1 MISTLIRRVLPAAC
15 AFGIVAALVP
25 VSAFA
30 ATSAANTPSPAKS
43 VTQKE
48 SAHKATPKRQLRAP
62 RTAAVAAYS
71 AGKLSGGDKSGQDL
85 SGQDLSGQTHHH
97 TDFSGGT
104 LHHATLHHGAFHH
117 SNFENVTMHH
127 VVGHRADF
135 RNSSMHHSDMSNS
148 SLHHSKFHN
157 SVMHHMDL
165 SKSDLTSANLT
176 GADLRHSDLSGG
188 THHRAK
194 FDRATMHQADF
205 SRTKMERVSMR
216 NVSARRATFAG
227 AVMHHADLRGATLHH
242 GKFKGAVM
250 HHSKM
255 HRMVAHHSS
264 FVGTDFTGSNLKGA
278 DFSHS
283 NFTSSDNPRQRSIGD
298 LAAVMSG
305 VYAVGAQF
313 VGSNFVGSDLSG
325 SNFSGADFSGAD
337 LSGANLSG
345 SNLTGANFSGTNL
358 TGANLTGAILSG
370 VNFTGAI
377 TTGAALP
384 ADADLAKLC
393 SSAGGSGVN
402 IGNMLVTFSRSG
414 PNPTQTSSPQ
424 SGGLLMVAGPNG
436 LSLSGSYSC
445 VLNKV
450 RTPSL
455 IPVYSVTPL
464 SWSIQITGVTNTFN
478 TPIPGLSVT
487 TDGATGTIS
496 KSGPDAPVVWSLSL
510 PFSMTKQVR
519 ANQTFMAS
527 GTMVISGADSWQLN
541 VTGGTTTSVTDAD
554 GSSMSLSGF
563 TGSAIYSAGSV
574 IGSIMVSATGVL
586 ASQSGLLSHLPA
598 GWTAKT
604 SLALDFTKAP
614 SDARA
619 AVTVNVELT
628 ATSASGNDYVTFA
641 GAWLPSGYALTGSGS
656 ILINGTPVSLSGSY
670 KSVGYVDNGT
680 ALTQAAWSV
689 SVNMAN
695 VSIGRGASIVSGSLS
710 ASSATAGLTGTMLVR
725 PQASVDFSI
734 QANMTFASATSW
746 SLTLTGVSSSSSWT
760 PAGIT
765 GLTINPNSIAGS
777 IARSGANIT
786 WSISISSIT
795 WISTKAGISMTTAA
809 SISTACPLTGG
820 LNCGTATGPFLGFTG
835 ASLLFPSPMGTV
847 TAQGALQL
855 DGSWGYVVATPG
867 NITVSG
873 GPAGGSLSLTG
884 ASVALWLGS
893 KPTSAVA
900 AVSLPDM
907 SSLSDGIGVEF
918 CGNFRLT
925 IPNITTVSTGGCI
938 DYSSSGIVIG
948 QANVGGS
955 VPGATG
961 SQFNTNGASLSG
973 LMWSSLTPA
982 KIAALPSASASISGR
997 ALTLLSRTS
1006 QFTGDLALPG
1016 TVMKALGQPMV
1027 DATVPATLTFAYNG
1041 SWQDTDF
1048 SLDAVVALNV
1058 SSGGF
1063 KLNSVTFH
1071 IGKAGSAYNVSLSGN
1086 ASVTID
1092 GRTYSLTVAIA
1103 AASGGGFMLSFTLM
1117 GTGPCGGSCDGINTP
1132 LTNPQTGYTYL
1143 DNSLFGIPG
1152 LHLWAV
1158 IMSVSY
1164 TDGSPAVGFSST
1176 TYLDPSAA
1184 PAFHG
1189 TTWMKAGTTA
1199 NISYTNPCLS
1209 MGFTSSD
1216 PNTYL
1221 QVNGGV
1227 FQTSTFS
1234 FAIAP
1239 TGCSIGAVTLEP
1251 GISLNFTT
1259 SLGGNSNIQ
1268 VAMFLGKDSSG
1279 QATFTSDDVV
1289 TNTTL
1294 AGITFV
1300 SMNLN
1305 IAITATSQT
1314 VKYSGLYALGVGQV
1328 YSSFNLSRNGLGHL
1342 QMDGSVCSGDDGTGT
1357 CPAGTSFS
1365 LDGGDF
1371 AVDYFTFYLS
1381 LDTTTTSFSAST
1393 SGSMHMASKSYA
1405 FAGSISINN
1414 GALTA
1419 FSLSYTYVHGG
1430 SSWSFALAYST
1441 TTHTI
1446 TGGLN
1451 LSYSKNTSKTIL
1463 SYKYERGINI
1473 TLSFSF
1479 YLDTANP
1486 ASGKLTLSGSG
1497 SGSDASVSVSCTL
1510 SASGDDSASA
1520 SISIRKNST
1529 VKWSDSWSW

>member
-1 MISTLIRRVLPAAC
+1 M
-15 AFGIVAALVP
+15 
-25 VSAFA
+25 
-30 ATSAANTPSPAKS
+30 
-43 VTQKE
+43 
-48 SAHKATPKRQLRAP
+48 
-62 RTAAVAAYS
+62 
-71 AGKLSGGDKSGQDL
+71 
-85 SGQDLSGQTHHH
+85 
-97 TDFSGGT
+97 
-104 LHHATLHHGAFHH
+104 
-117 SNFENVTMHH
+117 
-127 VVGHRADF
+127 
-135 RNSSMHHSDMSNS
+135 
-148 SLHHSKFHN
+148 HHSKFHN
-157 SVMHHMDL
+157 SVMHNMNL
-165 SKSDLTSANLT
+165 SKSDLTSSNLT
-176 GADLRHSDLSGG
+176 GTDLRSTNLSGG
-188 THHRAK
+188 THHRAR
-194 FDRATMHQADF
+194 FDRATMHRADF

-227 AVMHHADLRGATLHH
+227 AVMHRADLRRATLHH
-242 GKFKGAVM
+242 GNFKGAAM
-250 HHSKM
+250 RHSKM
-255 HRMVAHHSS
+255 HGTVAHNSN
-264 FVGTDFTGSNLKGA
+264 FVGSDFTGSNLKGA
-278 DFSHS
+278 NFSHS
-283 NFTSSDNPRQRSIGD
+283 NFTSSDNPRQRSVGD

-345 SNLTGANFSGTNL
+345 SNLTGANFSDTNL

-370 VNFTGAI
+370 VNFTGAV

-384 ADADLAKLC
+384 AAADLAKLC
-393 SSAGGSGVN
+393 SSQVGFNVP
-402 IGNMLVTFSRSG
+402 IGNMLVTFIRSG
-414 PNPTQTSSPQ
+414 LDPSQTSSTQ
-424 SGGLLMVAGPNG
+424 SGGLLTIAGPNG
-436 LSLSGSYSC
+436 MSLSGSYSC
-445 VLNKV
+445 VLNKDQTNRPPIIQNGKLV
-450 RTPSL
+450 FT
-455 IPVYSVTPL
+455 YAVTPL

-519 ANQTFMAS
+519 ANQTFTAY
-527 GTMVISGADSWQLN
+527 GTMTISGADSWQLN

-563 TGSAIYSAGSV
+563 TGSAVYSAGAV
-574 IGSIMVSATGVL
+574 IGSITVSATGAL

-619 AVTVNVELT
+619 SVTVNVELT

-641 GAWLPSGYALTGSGS
+641 GAWLPSGYSLTGSGA
-656 ILINGTPVSLSGSY
+656 ILINGTPVSLSGTY

-680 ALTQAAWSV
+680 VLTQAAWSV

-695 VSIGRGASIVSGSLS
+695 VSIGKGASIVSGSLS
-710 ASSATAGLTGTMLVR
+710 ATSTTTGLTGTMLVR
-725 PQASVDFSI
+725 PQSSVNFSI

-746 SLTLTGVSSSSSWT
+746 SLTLTGVSSSGSWT
-760 PAGIT
+760 PAGVT

-835 ASLLFPSPMGTV
+835 AELRFPSPMGRV
-847 TAQGALQL
+847 AAQGALQL
-855 DGSWGYVVATPG
+855 DGSWGYVAATPG
-867 NITVSG
+867 NMTVSG

-884 ASVALWLGS
+884 ASVALWLGP

-925 IPNITTVSTGGCI
+925 IPSITTVSTGGCI

-973 LMWSSLTPA
+973 LMWSSLSPA

-997 ALTLLSRTS
+997 TLTLLSRTS

-1063 KLNSVTFH
+1063 QLNSVTFH
-1071 IGKAGSAYNVSLSGN
+1071 IGKAGSAYDVSWSAN

-1092 GRTYSLTVAIA
+1092 GRTYSLTAALA
-1103 AASGGGFMLSFTLM
+1103 AASGGGFMFSFTLM
-1117 GTGPCGGSCDGINTP
+1117 GTGPCGASCDGINTP

-1143 DNSLFGIPG
+1143 DNALFGIPG

-1184 PAFHG
+1184 PAFRG

-1199 NISYTNPCLS
+1199 NISYANPCLS
-1209 MGFTSSD
+1209 MGFTSAD

-1221 QVNGGV
+1221 QVKGGV

-1239 TGCSIGAVTLEP
+1239 TGCSIGALTLEP

-1259 SLGGNSNIQ
+1259 SLGSASNIK

-1300 SMNLN
+1300 SMTLN
-1305 IAITATSQT
+1305 IAITSTSQT

-1342 QMDGSVCSGDDGTGT
+1342 QMDGSVCSGDDGTGN

-1371 AVDYFTFYLS
+1371 KVDYFTFYLS

-1405 FAGSISINN
+1405 FTGAISINN

-1419 FSLSYTYVHGG
+1419 FSLSYMYVHGG
-1430 SSWSFALAYST
+1430 SSWEFDLAYSS

-1446 TGGLN
+1446 TGGLD
-1451 LSYSKNTSKTIL
+1451 LRYMKNTSRTIAG
-1463 SYKYERGINI
+1463 YKYERGIKI
-1473 TLSFSF
+1473 TLSFRF
-1479 YLDTANP
+1479 YLDTSNP
-1486 ASGKLTLSGSG
+1486 ASGRLTLSGSG
-1497 SGSDASVSVSCTL
+1497 SGADATVSVSCTL

-1520 SISIRKNST
+1520 SISIRKDST
-1529 VKWSDSWSW
+1529 VKWGDSWYW